1 MHGQYLSAGWP
12 LDRRGSARAHGGTA
26 GGPPRVSEAAA
37 RNRRASVRQH
47 QAMDEPGHLSPAWTG
62 EGAGR
67 IQPDG
72 AGLQFHPCGEHCGRR
87 DSPQSDVK
95 EGGGLPPVT
104 SHPRGAGDLSCGAR
118 NGDCSPGSDTVKCHS
133 PERFH
138 TVWDVCET
146 KGATAISFSPLTAAA
161 IVSFTVQPEALLT

>member
-26 GGPPRVSEAAA
+26 GGQTRASEAAA

-47 QAMDEPGHLSPAWTG
+47 QAMDEPGRLSPAWTG

-72 AGLQFHPCGEHCGRR
+72 AGLQLVNIVGVA
-87 DSPQSDVK
+87 SLLK
-95 EGGGLPPVT
+95 AGGGRLP
-104 SHPRGAGDLSCGAR
+104 A
-118 NGDCSPGSDTVKCHS
+118 SPH
-133 PERFH
+133 
-138 TVWDVCET
+138 
-146 KGATAISFSPLTAAA
+146 IL
-161 IVSFTVQPEALLT
+161 